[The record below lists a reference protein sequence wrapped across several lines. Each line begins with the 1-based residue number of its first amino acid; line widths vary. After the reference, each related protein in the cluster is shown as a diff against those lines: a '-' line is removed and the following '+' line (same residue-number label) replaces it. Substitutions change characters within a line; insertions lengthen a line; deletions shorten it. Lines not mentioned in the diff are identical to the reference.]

1 MDHRVNPC
9 RYKNRIHTSCNS
21 LTISFHPILLVSIL
35 LSHYLT
41 CSTHFAYFVFPLLPA
56 LVFKRRGFLAPSFSF
71 SLESNETSSIINC
84 IIRLLCFF
92 SSSSYSIRFFFSY
105 RSFLSFFFFFI
116 LCVCAC
122 VLLSQ
127 HNPIL
132 PFSILLPLLF
142 EKSPHSF
149 KMSIYY
155 YVTLHSCPRLN
166 SSSTK

>member
-84 IIRLLCFF
+84 IIRLCVFFLPLHILYVFFFHIVLFFPF
-92 SSSSYSIRFFFSY
+92 SSS
-105 RSFLSFFFFFI
+105 L
-116 LCVCAC
+116 
-122 VLLSQ
+122 
-127 HNPIL
+127 
-132 PFSILLPLLF
+132 
-142 EKSPHSF
+142 
-149 KMSIYY
+149 Y
-155 YVTLHSCPRLN
+155 YVCVRVCFSLN
-166 SSSTK
+166 IILFYLLVFFCLYYLKNLLTPSK